1 MSERRAWSSGWG
13 LKNVT
18 LVHQLTL
25 QTKMNMHHQ
34 LMNTHT
40 QLLLNSLALW
50 LAMFSV
56 SRVNSSSPS
65 RESGCCRCCC
75 GDGCRGD
82 VEDCVTCD
90 LCILSCCLTCSLYG
104 ES

>member
-1 MSERRAWSSGWG
+1 MVEWVGLEECDISSPTNSAN
-13 LKNVT
+13 KDEHAPST
-18 LVHQLTL
+18 HE
-25 QTKMNMHHQ
+25 
-34 LMNTHT
+34 HT